1 MYHGLVLDFAFSDPS
16 YPVKLKVFAKR
27 KSFSNAWI
35 LYGVEIAD
43 INISQTIQEIQLNM
57 KSDKPYYSHFYND
70 EEMIVVFKD
79 KLFKVKPHFSTWTP
93 IIEYGK
99 GLGIPVEQLDF
110 WPNRFQDEI
119 HYFNEK
125 DFITI

>member
-1 MYHGLVLDFAFSDPS
+1 MYHGIVLDFAFNDPS
-16 YPVKLKVFAKR
+16 YPEKLKVFAKR
-27 KSFSNAWI
+27 KSSSNAWI

-43 INISQTIQEIQLNM
+43 KNIRQTIQEIQLNM

-79 KLFKVKPHFSTWTP
+79 KLFKVKPHISTWTP

-99 GLGIPVEQLDF
+99 GLAIPEEQLDF

-125 DFITI
+125 DFIK

>member
-1 MYHGLVLDFAFSDPS
+1 MYHGIVLDFAFNDAS
-16 YPVKLKVFAKR
+16 YPEKLKVFAKR
-27 KSFSNAWI
+27 KSSSNAWI

-43 INISQTIQEIQLNM
+43 KNISQTIQEIQLNM

-79 KLFKVKPHFSTWTP
+79 KLFKVKPHILTWTP
-93 IIEYGK
+93 IIGYGK
-99 GLGIPVEQLDF
+99 GLGIPEEQLDF

-125 DFITI
+125 DFIK